1 MALYDTK
8 FGLPQSMVDYLNQG
22 LPSIQQPYRP
32 GYDKDYGP
40 GDMAYTTVM
49 PQPGYQYVYGPDG
62 RRYSIPIPGYDPNEN
77 ADIGDPAINPIEKLS
92 VPGGDGGGFSTY
104 SIDPR
109 DVTIRTPDQYSPY
122 AYNRAMRDTDT
133 FSGDTVMPNPDL
145 YYAPPTGIE
154 QLMSKIPTPLGFIK
168 KGLDAIAY
176 KLGPNR
182 TAIFQNELLGQGIK
196 LDNIGRIVTDNY
208 NTPEGIMAGYNPV
221 SGGLLNMLTGGA
233 YGEPTTYGLEK
244 SVAERQSNI
253 RDTLQ
258 DKYGLSNEQI
268 DDVLS
273 EIEETG
279 TYTGNLGYN
288 QTLGKTTNLFS
299 NLFNLGLFNQ
309 KQLDAKKKADII
321 FEKKLEEKR
330 QKKQAEIDD
339 INRRKREET
348 DAAKQREL
356 QIEAA
361 AKAQDISRRQAI
373 QQQKAIDKDRGS
385 TTGDGGGGRGDRS
398 GGRSSG
404 SGESDYGGFCFD
416 PNTLIQMADGSEKK
430 IKDIQLGDDTKGGEV
445 TGVFQFKASD
455 EIHDYK
461 GVTVAGSHYV
471 KEDGK
476 FIMVKDSPLS
486 VKIDK
491 IPVVYSLDTTGRR
504 IFINNIEFADYNGD
518 GIAKGFLE
526 NAGVDLAGFDKEVL
540 RQVEHRLI

>member
-1 MALYDTK
+1 MALYDTR
-8 FGLPQSMVDYLNQG
+8 FGLPQIMADYLNQALPDISNLYTPPIQRINPIRPSPDDSVVG
-22 LPSIQQPYRP
+22 LPY
-32 GYDKDYGP
+32 YKDEP
-40 GDMAYTTVM
+40 M
-49 PQPGYQYVYGPDG
+49 PQP
-62 RRYSIPIPGYDPNEN
+62 S
-77 ADIGDPAINPIEKLS
+77 
-92 VPGGDGGGFSTY
+92 GGDGFSPY
-104 SIDPR
+104 DIRPGDSS
-109 DVTIRTPDQYSPY
+109 IRTPDQYSPY
-122 AYNRAMRDTDT
+122 AYNQAMRNTEK
-133 FSGDTVMPNPDL
+133 FGQTVGPNPDL
-145 YYAPPTGIE
+145 YYAPLTGIE
-154 QLMSKIPTPLGFIK
+154 QLMSKIPTPLGFVK
-168 KGLDAIAY
+168 KGLDALAD
-176 KLGPNR
+176 KLPVNR
-182 TAIFQNELLGQGIK
+182 AAIFQNELLGGGFK

-233 YGEPTTYGLEK
+233 YGEPTTYGLDKSYDKSRERVAKALEK
-244 SVAERQSNI
+244 MGMSKEDIKAAIAGE
-253 RDTLQ
+253 
-258 DKYGLSNEQI
+258 
-268 DDVLS
+268 
-273 EIEETG
+273 
-279 TYTGNLGYN
+279 YTGEAPINPITGKPT
-288 QTLGKTTNLFS
+288 TLVNK
-299 NLFNLGLFNQ
+299 LGLFNQ
-309 KQLDAKKKADII
+309 SQNLLNKRLSMADLI
-321 FEKKLEEKR
+321 FEKKLEEKQ

-348 DAAKQREL
+348 NAAKQREL

-361 AKAQDISRRQAI
+361 AKAQEISRSQAT

-486 VKIDK
+486 IKIDK

-504 IFINNIEFADYNGD
+504 IFINDIEFADYNGD

>member
-1 MALYDTK
+1 MALYDTR
-8 FGLPQSMVDYLNQG
+8 FGLPQIMADYLNQALPDISNLYTPPIQRINPIRPSPDDSVVG
-22 LPSIQQPYRP
+22 LPY
-32 GYDKDYGP
+32 YKDEP
-40 GDMAYTTVM
+40 M
-49 PQPGYQYVYGPDG
+49 PQP
-62 RRYSIPIPGYDPNEN
+62 S
-77 ADIGDPAINPIEKLS
+77 
-92 VPGGDGGGFSTY
+92 GGDGFSPY
-104 SIDPR
+104 DIRPGDSS
-109 DVTIRTPDQYSPY
+109 IRTSDQYNPY
-122 AYNRAMRDTDT
+122 AYRQAAAKSD
-133 FSGDTVMPNPDL
+133 FGIPSGILADSSYL
-145 YYAPPTGIE
+145 YPQKTGIE
-154 QLMSKIPTPLGFIK
+154 QLLSKIPTPLGFVK
-168 KGLDAIAY
+168 KGLDALGD
-176 KLGPNR
+176 KLPVNR

-208 NTPEGIMAGYNPV
+208 RTPEGIMAGYNPV

-233 YGEPTTYGLEK
+233 YGEPTQYGLEK
-244 SVAERQSNI
+244 SVAEKQENI

-268 DDVLS
+268 EDVLS

-279 TYTGNLGYN
+279 TYTGPLGFN
-288 QTLGKTTNLFS
+288 QIMGKTTNLFEDLFNVGQFDLMQKKALEKS
-299 NLFNLGLFNQ
+299 NL
-309 KQLDAKKKADII
+309 I
-321 FEKKLEEKR
+321 FEQKLEEKR

-356 QIEAA
+356 QIQAA
-361 AKAQDISRRQAI
+361 AKAQEISRSQAT

-416 PNTLIQMADGSEKK
+416 PNTLIQMANGSEKK

-445 TGVFQFKASD
+445 TGVFQFKATD

-476 FIMVKDSPLS
+476 FIMIKDSPLS

>member
-1 MALYDTK
+1 MATLYD
-8 FGLPQSMVDYLNQG
+8 LAMQYLRQG
-22 LPSIQQPYRP
+22 LPDISGIFPATTTPPPITKPPFDGGDVQPLLP
-32 GYDKDYGP
+32 
-40 GDMAYTTVM
+40 VM
-49 PQPGYQYVYGPDG
+49 PQP
-62 RRYSIPIPGYDPNEN
+62 S
-77 ADIGDPAINPIEKLS
+77 
-92 VPGGDGGGFSTY
+92 GGDGFSPY
-104 SIDPR
+104 DIRPGDSS
-109 DVTIRTPDQYSPY
+109 IRTPNQYSPY
-122 AYNRAMRDTDT
+122 PYRQAAAK
-133 FSGDTVMPNPDL
+133 SGFGIPSGILADSSYL
-145 YYAPPTGIE
+145 YPQKTGIE
-154 QLMSKIPTPLGFIK
+154 QLLSKIPTPFNFIK
-168 KGLDAIAY
+168 KGLDALGD
-176 KLGPNR
+176 KLPVNR
-182 TAIFQNELLGQGIK
+182 GAIFQNELLGQGIK
-196 LDNIGRIVTDNY
+196 LDSLGRIVTDNY
-208 NTPEGIMAGYNPV
+208 RTPEGIMAGYNTV
-221 SGGLLNMLTGGA
+221 SGGLLNMLTKGE
-233 YGEPTTYGLEK
+233 YGEPTQYGLEK
-244 SVAERQSNI
+244 AVAERQENM
-253 RDTLQ
+253 RNTLQ
-258 DKYGLSNEQI
+258 DKYGLSEQEI
-268 DDVLS
+268 NKVLS

-279 TYTGNLGYN
+279 TYKGDLGFN
-288 QTLGKTTNLFS
+288 QTMGKTTNLFQD
-299 NLFNLGLFNQ
+299 LFNLGQYDLMQ
-309 KQLDAKKKADII
+309 KNALKKSNLI
-321 FEKKLEEKR
+321 FEKKLEEKQ
-330 QKKQAEIDD
+330 QKKQTEIDD

-356 QIEAA
+356 QIQAA
-361 AKAQDISRRQAI
+361 AKAQDISRRQAT

-416 PNTLIQMADGSEKK
+416 PNTLIQMANGSEKK

-486 VKIDK
+486 IKIDK

-504 IFINNIEFADYNGD
+504 IFINDIEFADYNGD

>member
-1 MALYDTK
+1 MALYDTR
-8 FGLPQSMVDYLNQG
+8 FGLPQGVADYLNQG
-22 LPSIQQPYRP
+22 LPSISGIFPPEDNPY
-32 GYDKDYGP
+32 
-40 GDMAYTTVM
+40 
-49 PQPGYQYVYGPDG
+49 
-62 RRYSIPIPGYDPNEN
+62 PIGITDPILDPNDPGIVIPLYPE
-77 ADIGDPAINPIEKLS
+77 GD
-92 VPGGDGGGFSTY
+92 GGDGGDGFSPY
-104 SIDPR
+104 DIRPGDSS
-109 DVTIRTPDQYSPY
+109 IRTSDQYNPY
-122 AYNRAMRDTDT
+122 AYNQAMRNTEK
-133 FSGDTVMPNPDL
+133 FGQTVGPNPDL
-145 YYAPPTGIE
+145 YYAPQTKLE
-154 QLMSKIPTPLGFIK
+154 QLMSKIPTPFGFVK
-168 KGLDAIAY
+168 KGLDAIADR
-176 KLGPNR
+176 LPPNR

-208 NTPEGIMAGYNPV
+208 RTPEGIMAGYNPV
-221 SGGLLNMLTGGA
+221 SGGLLNMLTGGK
-233 YGEPTTYGLEK
+233 YGEPTQYGLEK
-244 SVAERQSNI
+244 SVEKRQSNI

-268 DDVLS
+268 EDVLS

-279 TYTGNLGYN
+279 TYTGPLGFN
-288 QTLGKTTNLFS
+288 QIMGKTTDLFENLYNLGQFDLINKNASKKS
-299 NLFNLGLFNQ
+299 NL
-309 KQLDAKKKADII
+309 I
-321 FEKKLEEKR
+321 FEQKLEEKR

-356 QIEAA
+356 QIQAA
-361 AKAQDISRRQAI
+361 AKAQDISRRQAT

-416 PNTLIQMADGSEKK
+416 PNTLIQMANGSEKK

-445 TGVFQFKASD
+445 TGVFQFKATD

-476 FIMVKDSPLS
+476 FIMVKDSLLS

-504 IFINNIEFADYNGD
+504 IFINDIEFADYNGD